1 MIWQPRIIVV
11 ALIIAVLSLF
21 CAVQTARLAGERA
34 DHSATKAQHAERMAA
49 LERAGREAEQSAR
62 AEERRRAD
70 ALQGVIDETEQKL
83 AAARADAD
91 AAADVGRRLRAQIG
105 ALAGRCRAAPGDT
118 ALASA
123 GAPADAT
130 SDLLADVQRR
140 LDDATD
146 GIARFADQ
154 AHAAGSACERS
165 YRALAADTAP
175 LDR

>member
-1 MIWQPRIIVV
+1 MIWQPRIIAV
-11 ALIIAVLSLF
+11 ALIVAVLSLF
-21 CAVQTARLAGERA
+21 CSVQTARLAGERA
-34 DHSATKAQHAERMAA
+34 AHSATKARHAEQMAA

-91 AAADVGRRLRAQIG
+91 AAADVGRRLRAQIA
-105 ALAGRCRAAPGDT
+105 ALAGRCRAPSGGT
-118 ALASA
+118 AFAGA
-123 GAPADAT
+123 GAPADPT
-130 SDLLADVQRR
+130 GDLLADVQRR
-140 LDDATD
+140 LDEATD

-154 AHAAGSACERS
+154 SHAAGLACQRS
-165 YRALAADTAP
+165 YRALTADAAP